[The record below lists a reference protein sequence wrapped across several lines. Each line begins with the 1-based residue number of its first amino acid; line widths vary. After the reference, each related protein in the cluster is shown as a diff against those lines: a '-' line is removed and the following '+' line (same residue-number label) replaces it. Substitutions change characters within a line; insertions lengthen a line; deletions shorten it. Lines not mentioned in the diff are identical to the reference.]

1 MNRITKTLFFTL
13 LLLPNP
19 VTGQGLAEHFKNEYK
34 SKYMV
39 FHYNDD
45 VTRSKSLAEFCDG
58 FIDVINTEFFKA
70 EFKYPIHAYVLKD
83 RDSYKSFMTKMEMLA
98 ESQTA
103 GIYLTGIY
111 SFVTYEDAG
120 YGTFAHEIMHPLA
133 RVNLGRAPLWT
144 VEGILGFF
152 EMFFGTGVGT
162 SWSCDS
168 DSIIPGGSGSWG
180 RRYSRW
186 ILRVSSKHSRITV
199 PARSGWSVNFSISTG
214 NCRSI

>member
-98 ESQTA
+98 ESQTG
-103 GIYLTGIY
+103 GIYLTGID

-144 VEGILGFF
+144 VEGIPGFF
-152 EMFFGTGVGT
+152 EMFFGY
-162 SWSCDS
+162 WSGNKLVMRFGFYN
-168 DSIIPGGSGSWG
+168 PW
-180 RRYSRW
+180 
-186 ILRVSSKHSRITV
+186 RI
-199 PARSGWSVNFSISTG
+199 
-214 NCRSI
+214 